1 MARLQA
7 VISDIHGNL
16 KALGAVLADIQ
27 EQGATSIVCLDDLVG
42 YGPDPIA
49 CVRHAM
55 KWDVVLMGNHD
66 EALICGNDLAGWSA
80 LTAKHSILAVRHDLS
95 AMDDRLSITNFLRS
109 RPEQYSCAQAI
120 YVHGSPRDPIHE
132 YVFPEDIYNQRK
144 MELIAQA
151 FEGLCF
157 CGHTHVAGIF
167 TPNDDGNWDFH
178 EPDLDEPVH
187 PMNHAKMIC
196 NVGSVGM
203 PRDGDPQASYVLFD
217 GETIRFHRV
226 EYANR
231 TTG

>member
-1 MARLQA
+1 MADLQA
-7 VISDIHGNL
+7 VISDIHSNL
-16 KALGAVLADIQ
+16 EALEAVLSDIQ
-27 EQGATSIVCLDDLVG
+27 QQGATSIICLGDLVG
-42 YGPDPIA
+42 YGPDPSA

-66 EALICGNDLAGWSA
+66 QAVVSGDDLSGWSTLA
-80 LTAKHSILAVRHDLS
+80 ARHSILELKKLLAEMNDG
-95 AMDDRLSITNFLRS
+95 LSITSFLRT
-109 RPEQYSCAQAI
+109 RPEHYAHPQAL

-167 TPNDDGNWDFH
+167 TPNEDGNWDFL

-187 PMNHAKMIC
+187 PTNHAKMIC

-203 PRDGDPQASYVLFD
+203 PRDGDSRASYVLFD
-217 GETIRFHRV
+217 GETIRYRRV
-226 EYANR
+226 DF
-231 TTG
+231 TSP